1 MIFCKSGKIAPN
13 LVTLDIVERRK
24 RERERERERETKYKD
39 RKDSVKK
46 KRLNDLRDVNKR
58 KKLK

>member
-24 RERERERERETKYKD
+24 RERERERETKYKD

>member
-24 RERERERERETKYKD
+24 RERERETKYKD